1 MSFNTPF
8 SEDLERTA
16 TNNSHRY
23 KDYPEFDSLST
34 TIENQL
40 HFINSELL
48 SSIRSDL
55 AKLEKD
61 KTDTTLSES
70 LSGQFRKTTD
80 AFKKVNKFVK
90 QLNASIVATER
101 EHEDVETVNYLKQKE
116 AIQIKLIR
124 DSLANFNNFQKRFES
139 CQTTQL
145 PEDGSNLSEAEPG
158 TAQQQQQQQQQVQIT
173 YEPINAEELEQQTL
187 LIQERERE
195 IHQIQQDTQEINDI
209 FSNLSSIVNEQQFQI
224 DSIENNIFSYNSNA
238 REASNE
244 LRRAE
249 RYQKSS
255 SGRLLCCFLILVG
268 IVSFIILIGLI
279 F

>member
-48 SSIRSDL
+48 SSIRLDL

-145 PEDGSNLSEAEPG
+145 PEDGSNLLEAEPG

-249 RYQKSS
+249 RYQKRS

>member
-16 TNNSHRY
+16 TNDSHRY

-34 TIENQL
+34 SIEKQL
-40 HFINSELL
+40 HYINSELL
-48 SSIRSDL
+48 SSIRLDL
-55 AKLEKD
+55 AKFEKD
-61 KTDTTLSES
+61 KTDTSLSES

-90 QLNASIVATER
+90 LLNASIVTTER
-101 EHEDVETVNYLKQKE
+101 EHEDVETINYLKQKE

-124 DSLANFNNFQKRFES
+124 DSLANFNNFQKRFEL

-145 PEDGSNLSEAEPG
+145 PEDGTNLLETEPG
-158 TAQQQQQQQQQVQIT
+158 SIQQLQQQVQIT

-224 DSIENNIFSYNSNA
+224 DSIENNIFSYSSNA

-249 RYQKSS
+249 RYQKRS
-255 SGRLLCCFLILVG
+255 SGRLLCCFMILAA
-268 IVSFIILIGLI
+268 IASFIILIGLI